1 VLIEIK
7 AQLLAQGLDPK
18 PTSTGQ
24 LNKFISEGKYKWAK
38 VVKDSNAKN

>member
-1 VLIEIK
+1 VLKEIK

-18 PTSTGQ
+18 PTSTGE
-24 LNKFISEGKYKWAK
+24 LNKFISKDKDKWAK